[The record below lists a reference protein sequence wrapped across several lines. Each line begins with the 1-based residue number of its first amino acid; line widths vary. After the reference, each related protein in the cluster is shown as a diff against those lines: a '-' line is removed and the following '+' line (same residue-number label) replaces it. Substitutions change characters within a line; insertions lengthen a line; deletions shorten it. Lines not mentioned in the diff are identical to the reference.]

1 MLHLLLQMIQNKNIL
16 IIGGSSGIGLALA
29 ELLSPENTVYIA
41 RRSNENLRGLHIT
54 QLPFDATKESL
65 DTSLLPEQLD

>member
-1 MLHLLLQMIQNKNIL
+1 MIQNKNIL

-41 RRSNENLRGLHIT
+41 SRSNENLRGLHINH
-54 QLPFDATKESL
+54 LPFDATTENL
-65 DTSLLPEQLD
+65 DTSLLPEQLDGFVYCP